1 MQSLPVHSAKVL
13 MVLEVLVDVS
23 AMPFRSVARL
33 LLVVDE
39 ACGLALS
46 GWRSEHVCLHFSS
59 SSREKQKEDDLL
71 PKHCLPV
78 TGPHIQEDLEPWES
92 QGSLGKGKAETKQAE
107 QDRRT
112 FGNNGWEEVTSKTC
126 YSGRG
131 QEMQTDNKIWG
142 FSRTESLGRTDGNQC
157 KEKEYSN

>member
-13 MVLEVLVDVS
+13 MFSEVLVDVS

-33 LLVVDE
+33 RLVVDE

-59 SSREKQKEDDLL
+59 SSLEKQKEDDFL

-78 TGPHIQEDLEPWES
+78 TGQHIQEDLEPWES
-92 QGSLGKGKAETKQAE
+92 QGSLGKGKAETKQDE
-107 QDRRT
+107 QEGEHLR
-112 FGNNGWEEVTSKTC
+112 
-126 YSGRG
+126 
-131 QEMQTDNKIWG
+131 
-142 FSRTESLGRTDGNQC
+142 
-157 KEKEYSN
+157 EK